1 MIADNYLQLRTELE
15 SALAKLLRLSSE
27 MRRDPATLDTL
38 HGLLT
43 DIREPL
49 LFVVVGEV
57 KAGKSSLLNALFGQ
71 EFAKVDVL
79 PATDRVYIFRH
90 GTEEK
95 SVEIS
100 PQLTERYLP
109 ISFLQD
115 FNIVDTPGTNT
126 MVAEHQAITESFVPR
141 ADVVLF
147 VFSVVNPWSQSAW
160 DLLTFVQKKW
170 LKNIVFVLQQADLR
184 ETSEIGIIHRHLQD
198 TATQKLGFAPPVF
211 PVSARKALLARTTG
225 IDKEQLW
232 RESGF
237 GPLEEQINRMVTES
251 GVRMLK
257 LQSTAR
263 TAGVVLHEVADEI
276 HGSVETIIRDEKHLA
291 RVSEFLQARKD
302 QTLRQVAG
310 FLRGVEQACR
320 ECARQGTRLLEEKLS
335 FWRTWRLVWSREQW
349 QHEFQ
354 SDVEAKL
361 RQTVEP
367 QVENAVQL
375 LETDLRSLWPQLQ
388 DAIEAQFAS
397 EGKNRVRKTI
407 PDFAQQRRE
416 LLQSIE
422 LTLVERVA
430 GKAVEEQLARMFR
443 ETAAWLRLPVGV
455 AAAGGI
461 ITVIVAMSSAS
472 VADVT
477 GTLAVSAAVIGTI
490 VAFTQRR
497 KILAAYEREMDK
509 KREELIHAIEQQ
521 MKHAIDLFYKDIAVA
536 FEPLAAFCTAE
547 RKRYEPLLQQ
557 ANGLKDLLGGV
568 SQRLGVEA

>member
-15 SALAKLLRLSSE
+15 TALGKLLRLSSE

-71 EFAKVDVL
+71 EFARVDVL

-90 GTEEK
+90 GPEEK
-95 SVEIS
+95 SVEVS
-100 PQLTERYLP
+100 AQLTERYLP
-109 ISFLQD
+109 IPFLEN
-115 FNIVDTPGTNT
+115 FNVVDTPGTNT
-126 MVAEHQAITESFVPR
+126 MVPEHQTVTESFVPR

-147 VFSVVNPWSQSAW
+147 VFSVVNPWSQSGW
-160 DLLTFVQKKW
+160 ELLNFVQKKW
-170 LKNIVFVLQQADLR
+170 LKNVVFVLQQADLR
-184 ETSEIGIIHRHLQD
+184 DSTEIEVIHRHLQD

-237 GPLEEQINRMVTES
+237 GPLEEQINRMVSES
-251 GVRMLK
+251 GVRILK

-263 TAGVVLHEVADEI
+263 TAGVIMHEIADEI
-276 HGSVETIIRDEKHLA
+276 HGSMETIARDEKHLA
-291 RVSEFLQARKD
+291 RVNEFVQARKD
-302 QTLRQVAG
+302 QTLRQVGG

-320 ECARQGTRLLEEKLS
+320 ECARQGTQLLEEKLS

-349 QHEFQ
+349 QHDFQ
-354 SDVEAKL
+354 NAVEAKL

-388 DAIEAQFAS
+388 DAIEVQFAS
-397 EGKNRVRKTI
+397 EGKNRVNKTI
-407 PDFAQQRRE
+407 PDFARQRRE

-443 ETAAWLRLPVGV
+443 ETAAWLRLPAGV

-477 GTLAVSAAVIGTI
+477 GTLAISAAVIGTI

-497 KILAAYEREMDK
+497 KILAAYETAMEK
-509 KREELIHAIEQQ
+509 KREELVHAIEQQ
-521 MKHAIDLFYKDIAVA
+521 MKHAIDLFYKEIAVA
-536 FEPLAAFCTAE
+536 FEPLAAFCVAE
-547 RKRYEPLLQQ
+547 RKRYEPLLEQ
-557 ANGLKDLLGGV
+557 AEGLQDSLRGLG
-568 SQRLGVEA
+568 QRLGGAG

>member
-15 SALAKLLRLSSE
+15 TALGKLLRLSSE

-38 HGLLT
+38 QGLLT

-90 GTEEK
+90 GEKEK
-95 SVEIS
+95 SVEVS
-100 PQLTERYLP
+100 AQLTERYLP
-109 ISFLQD
+109 IPFLQD
-115 FNIVDTPGTNT
+115 FNVVDTPGTNT
-126 MVAEHQAITESFVPR
+126 MVPEHQTITESFVPR
-141 ADVVLF
+141 ADIVLF
-147 VFSVVNPWSQSAW
+147 VFSVTNPWSQSGW
-160 DLLTFVQKKW
+160 QLLDLVQKKW
-170 LKNIVFVLQQADLR
+170 LKNVVFVLQQADLR
-184 ETSEIGIIHRHLQD
+184 DSAEIEVIHRHLQD
-198 TATQKLGFAPPVF
+198 TAMRKLGFAPPIF
-211 PVSARKALLARTTG
+211 SVSARKALLARTTG

-237 GPLEEQINRMVTES
+237 GPLEAQINRMVTES
-251 GVRMLK
+251 GVRFIK
-257 LQSTAR
+257 LQSTGS
-263 TAGVVLHEVADEI
+263 TAGVILNEVADEI
-276 HGSVETIIRDEKHLA
+276 HGSMETIARDEKHLG
-291 RVSEFLQARKD
+291 RVNEFLQVRKD

-320 ECARQGTRLLEEKLS
+320 ECARRGTRLLEEKLS
-335 FWRTWRLVWSREQW
+335 FWKTWRLVWSREQW
-349 QHEFQ
+349 QHDFQ
-354 SDVEAKL
+354 TEVEAKL
-361 RQTVEP
+361 RHTVEP

-375 LETDLRSLWPQLQ
+375 LETDLRGLWPQLQ

-397 EGKNRVRKTI
+397 EGKTRMRKTI
-407 PDFAQQRRE
+407 PDFARQRRE

-422 LTLVERVA
+422 LTLVERMA

-443 ETAAWLRLPVGV
+443 ETAAWLRLPAGI

-490 VAFTQRR
+490 VAFAQRR
-497 KILAAYEREMDK
+497 KILAAYEREMEK
-509 KREELIHAIEQQ
+509 KRDELVSAIEQQ
-521 MKHAIDLFYKDIAVA
+521 MKHAIDLFYKEIAVA
-536 FEPLAAFCTAE
+536 FEPLAAFCVAE
-547 RKRYEPLLQQ
+547 RKRYQPLLEQ
-557 ANGLKDLLGGV
+557 ADGLKELLGGLG
-568 SQRLGVEA
+568 QRLGV